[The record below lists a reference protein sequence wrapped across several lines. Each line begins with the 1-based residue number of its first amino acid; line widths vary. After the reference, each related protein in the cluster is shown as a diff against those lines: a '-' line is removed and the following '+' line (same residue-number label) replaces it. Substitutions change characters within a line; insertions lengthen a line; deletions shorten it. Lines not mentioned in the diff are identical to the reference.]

1 MSLFEP
7 EPDPVKVRVKGIFL
21 DGFERAY
28 GPFRFPDDSEEEEDD
43 TDGPR

>member
-7 EPDPVKVRVKGIFL
+7 EPDPVKARVKGIFL

-28 GPFRFPDDSEEEEDD
+28 GPFPFPDDNEDDQEEDE
-43 TDGPR
+43 